1 MLHTI
6 SDLYDLY
13 DLWHLQIAFASLTCR
28 WCSWYNCISW
38 RSTLLKPLKM
48 AASMSTCVCSNHLN
62 VSSSLEKWNITG
74 PRCTEFF
81 LDLVLKKRLLWY
93 EVLLIYKLH
102 NLLRQSTRYRHY
114 YHSHHKRRNRCI
126 SVTYQCKGT
135 LCTSRKKWIYP
146 HGDFWISLSS
156 NQNV

>member
-1 MLHTI
+1 
-6 SDLYDLY
+6 
-13 DLWHLQIAFASLTCR
+13 
-28 WCSWYNCISW
+28 
-38 RSTLLKPLKM
+38 M

-81 LDLVLKKRLLWY
+81 LDLALKKRLLWY

-135 LCTSRKKWIYP
+135 LCTSRKKWI
-146 HGDFWISLSS
+146 LSTRGFLDLFEHQS
-156 NQNV
+156 KCLNYFGVINCFFLTIWWFITWLTLLHFLEGKVEIKGSPDAFRNW